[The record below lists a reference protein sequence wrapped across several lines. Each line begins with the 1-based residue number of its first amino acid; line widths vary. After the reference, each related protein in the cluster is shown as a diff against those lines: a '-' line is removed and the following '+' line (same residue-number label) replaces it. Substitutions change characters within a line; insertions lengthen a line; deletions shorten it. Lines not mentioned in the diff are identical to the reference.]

1 MTGKYCIFLTL
12 DRERFREYLSESK
25 WSVRDLAMAVGTSER
40 TIYRSMSEG
49 RIPISLALSICMVLG
64 SDVEDV
70 YGRQES
76 ELMDVLRNVIFA

>member
-49 RIPISLALSICMVLG
+49 R
-64 SDVEDV
+64 
-70 YGRQES
+70 QES
-76 ELMDVLRNVIFA
+76 ELMDVLRNVIVA